1 MLPPDLKIY
10 ESMKIG
16 IIALI
21 SGGFLWFTPAGD
33 SAWCTPIL
41 LEQIRILSV
50 VQQFSIQAGWVSHSL
65 QLLPEPTEERGSA
78 PPELWAC
85 GFAPCWA
92 VFEKY
97 FCPVKWYSVE
107 M

>member
-21 SGGFLWFTPAGD
+21 SGGLLWFTPAGD
-33 SAWCTPIL
+33 AARHTPIL

-50 VQQFSIQAGWVSHSL
+50 VQQFSIQAGWVSHGR
-65 QLLPEPTEERGSA
+65 QLLPEPTEEQGSA
-78 PPELWAC
+78 LPELWAC
-85 GFAPCWA
+85 GFAPC
-92 VFEKY
+92 
-97 FCPVKWYSVE
+97 
-107 M
+107 